1 MTKERK
7 DQIEALARKL
17 DDLADELEE
26 IHDDEDGDYA
36 EMPEVDGDE
45 ETLLNSLEDIL
56 DTLRDAVNDLDGLE
70 YPEVGA

>member
-36 EMPEVDGDE
+36 EMPEVNGDE

-56 DTLRDAVNDLDGLE
+56 TALRDAVNDLDTLE